1 MISAQVLERS
11 VLSTQKSS
19 QHLIFKNYSISDNK
33 QELGEEC
40 SAVYSRLIRKKELLA
55 KLESQ
60 HKALRRWRDRK
71 RSPMQED
78 SEKLQF
84 PLVSLIRTK
93 SSRVKLVMEGDTLT
107 IIHNDLEI
115 NSETDMLEEVYRIE
129 VSEKEGK
136 TAYKEEVEL
145 VVA

>member
-1 MISAQVLERS
+1 
-11 VLSTQKSS
+11 
-19 QHLIFKNYSISDNK
+19 
-33 QELGEEC
+33 
-40 SAVYSRLIRKKELLA
+40 
-55 KLESQ
+55 
-60 HKALRRWRDRK
+60 
-71 RSPMQED
+71 
-78 SEKLQF
+78 
-84 PLVSLIRTK
+84 
-93 SSRVKLVMEGDTLT
+93 MEGDTLS